1 MRFVVGAIVAMML
14 AGACRS
20 TEAPT
25 EPARPLKLKT
35 VSLSMS
41 AEANDNWPVPVELV
55 RFEDAALADILLSKD
70 AKNWFDGDGENFRRA
85 HPEVRSD
92 SWEVVPG
99 TLVGPFE
106 VRMRGK
112 LAGVLFCGTR
122 QAAAPLRV
130 ERKGDVVINIDDTG
144 CTLTGGSPTKER
156 SWLPW

>member
-1 MRFVVGAIVAMML
+1 MRFVVVALVAVML
-14 AGACRS
+14 VAACKNAES
-20 TEAPT
+20 PT

-35 VSLSMS
+35 ISLSMS

-55 RFEDAALADILLSKD
+55 RFEDATLADILLRKD
-70 AKNWFDGDGENFRRA
+70 AQNWFDGEGEDFRRA

-106 VRMRGK
+106 MRMRGK

-122 QAAAPLRV
+122 QPAAPLRV
-130 ERKGDVVINIDDTG
+130 ERKGNVVINIDDTG
-144 CTLTGGSPTKER
+144 CTLTGGAPSKER